1 MATNNKVSDF
11 LAAKMALHQPSNAE
25 LSAVWGELEHLYT
38 RRLWHELTVRL
49 LSFVRDES
57 FQDGGLIELY
67 ENVIKDIED
76 RIKPESLV
84 QLAQRTIDEV
94 AEVTDSIKFLEPI
107 VDKVKHTPLAT
118 ISLNT
123 TIAELRMGLGELEEA
138 KKLLADCEKM
148 LNAINSVTPTHADY
162 YRVAAQ
168 LKQIQSDHAGFYT
181 DALRFL
187 GCVDMDL
194 LTDAEKA
201 MRAFDLGLAAL
212 LGKNIYNV
220 GELLSHDI
228 INALKDTD
236 KQWLVDL
243 LYAFNSGDVG
253 RFKEMKAVMGQQ
265 SPDLASQE
273 ALLDEKFKLLAV
285 MEIVFQRGTT
295 NRRVGFAT
303 IAEGAQVPAN
313 EVELLVMKALSK
325 KLVKGTI
332 NQIDAVVDFT
342 WVQPRVLDVKQLAN
356 MQARLGD
363 WLLAVGKAS
372 SLITAGAPELVA
384 AH

>member
-1 MATNNKVSDF
+1 MSNKISDF
-11 LAAKMALHQPSNAE
+11 LVAKVSLYQASAEE
-25 LSAVWGELEHLYT
+25 LSKQWGELDHLYT
-38 RRLWHELTVRL
+38 RRLWHELTVKL
-49 LSFVRDES
+49 LGFVNDES
-57 FQDGGLIELY
+57 FSQGGLLELY
-67 ENVIKDIED
+67 ENLIKDIED

-84 QLAQRTIDEV
+84 TLVQCVIGEI
-94 AEVTDSIKFLEPI
+94 TDVKDAIAFLEPI
-107 VDKVKHTPLAT
+107 KEKVKHNVLA
-118 ISLNT
+118 ISSLNT
-123 TIAELRMGLGELEEA
+123 TIAELRMGLGELDEA
-138 KKLLADCEKM
+138 KKLLAECEET
-148 LNAINSVTPTHADY
+148 LHAVNGVTSTHADY

-187 GCVDMDL
+187 GCVDK
-194 LTDAEKA
+194 DALSDEEKA

-212 LGKNIYNV
+212 LGKDIYNV
-220 GELLSHDI
+220 GELLAHDI

-253 RFKEMKAVMGQQ
+253 KFKGMKGGLKAQ
-265 SPDLASQE
+265 SPDLDQNV
-273 ALLDEKFKLLAV
+273 ALLNEKFSLLSV
-285 MEIVFQRGTT
+285 MEIVFQRGTA
-295 NRRVGFAT
+295 NRRVDFKT
-303 IAEGAQVPAN
+303 IAAAAEIPEN

-332 NQIDAVVDFT
+332 NQIDQIVDFT
-342 WVQPRVLDVKQLAN
+342 WVQPRVLDITQLAS

-372 SLITAGAPELVA
+372 DLITTGAPELIESQ
-384 AH
+384 